1 MTVAL
6 DIDIDLARPWN
17 TLAAPTH
24 PTLVDTTH
32 VTNAAFGFT
41 NIPMAVWIDENGML
55 VRPAE
60 AASIERSPLRDMEI
74 PEGLPEQ
81 LSKVMHAVKAI
92 PDDAE
97 AYRAAILDWVVNG
110 SSSRFAMTPD
120 EVIERSRPH
129 SDDEARARACFELGE
144 FLRRTGHPESA
155 VAWWKEAHRLDPQ
168 NLVYKRQA
176 WTLVTTPAGAS
187 EYDLMQGP
195 NDVYDSNLVDEV
207 SGEGGFAQFIV
218 RPTL

>member
-17 TLAAPTH
+17 TLAAATH
-24 PTLVDTTH
+24 PTLIDTTH
-32 VTNAAFGFT
+32 ITNAAFGFT
-41 NIPMAVWIDENGML
+41 NIPMAVWIDENGVL

-97 AYRAAILDWVVNG
+97 AYRAAILDWVRNG
-110 SSSRFAMTPD
+110 AESRFAMTPD

-144 FLRRTGHPESA
+144 HLRRTGHADSA

-176 WTLVTTPAGAS
+176 WTLVTTPAGAT

-195 NDVYDSNLVDEV
+195 NAVYDSNLVDEV